1 MRVFFGFFCCV
12 LFWNCASVTSS
23 KSAQPITGVI
33 VDTLLFDTVSIRA
46 LAISGQTVFY
56 AGSQS
61 KIGCIDLVTRNHLPQ
76 MLPTVKPTEFRSLAL
91 YQGKWFALSI
101 GNPALLYSGPIEGES
116 SRLLYQESHEKVFYD
131 ALHFTAKGTGWAMG
145 DPTQQAMALLK
156 SVDGGAHWYRVPE
169 DKAPV
174 LAPGEAAF
182 ASSNTTIC
190 SAGKTL
196 WIFTGGMQ
204 SRVWR
209 SNDEGKTW
217 ESISVPIAQ
226 GSAME
231 GIFSADFY
239 NAKIGV
245 AAGGNYDKQTQTAG
259 NLIFTCDGGSNWM
272 PIDAPQEPGYIS
284 GIQFIPASKG
294 KEWLTVGAGGLYYA
308 YDQGKQWKCLWP
320 EPHLYTLQFVDAQTV
335 IVAGKNKIVRLQ
347 LQRN

>member
-1 MRVFFGFFCCV
+1 MRVFFGFFCCF
-12 LFWNCASVTSS
+12 LFSNCASVISS
-23 KSAQPITGVI
+23 KEAPPITSVT
-33 VDTLLFDTVSIRA
+33 VDTLLFETVSIRA
-46 LAISGQTVFY
+46 IAIAEQSVFY
-56 AGSQS
+56 AGSNS
-61 KIGCIDLVTRNHLPQ
+61 RIGRIDLVTRKHWPQ
-76 MLPTVKPTEFRSLAL
+76 TLPTATLTEFRSLAL
-91 YQGKWFALSI
+91 HQGKWFALSI
-101 GNPALLYSGPIEGES
+101 GNPALLYSGPMDGEGC
-116 SRLLYQESHEKVFYD
+116 RLLYEESHEKVFYD

-156 SVDGGAHWYRVPE
+156 SNDGGAHWERIPE

-209 SNDEGKTW
+209 TNNAGKTW
-217 ESISVPIAQ
+217 EPITVPIAQ

-239 NAKIGV
+239 NAKRGV
-245 AAGGNYDKQTQTAG
+245 AAGGNYDHPTQTVG
-259 NLIFTCDGGSNWM
+259 NLIYTRDGGSTWS
-272 PIDAPQEPGYIS
+272 PIDVPQEPGYIS
-284 GIQFIPASKG
+284 GIQFIPDCEG

-308 YDQGKQWKCLWP
+308 IDQGKQWKCLWS
-320 EPHLYTLQFVDAQTV
+320 EPQLYTLQFVNAQTV
-335 IVAGKNKIVRLQ
+335 IVAGKNKIFRLQ
-347 LQRN
+347 LHRN